1 MAALPFLLAAIFLDL
16 FGLGLIRPVLP
27 LFVQSVFGASIVQVS
42 WIPAAFGIGKLL
54 ADLPAGLL
62 MDRMGRARLMAAGL
76 LLVATVDVLS
86 AVELHFSRFLVLR
99 WLAGLGF
106 GFFVTTAAA
115 AVLDVAPAAGRGRY
129 VGWYLLVGD
138 LGAVLGASA
147 GGWMYEDAGVRAPF
161 FAKALVAGMGALVV
175 ASAPLH
181 GSRRDE
187 PGAGMAARAVRL
199 PDLIRISVVNMVLF
213 MADVGILA
221 VLLPLFLGARGLSPQ
236 GIGLFVALVAAAQ
249 IAALFV
255 GSRLAD
261 RWGRIAVL
269 APALLVY
276 AGGLLAL
283 SAGAGP
289 WQFVLATLT
298 IGAGSGAARAVP
310 GALVGDLAPAPLRG
324 VVMGVFRTFTDVGM
338 IAGPVLLGWSASV
351 AGFTIAFWTAAAGL
365 VLAIPLLVG
374 IRRVA

>member
-1 MAALPFLLAAIFLDL
+1 MTALYFLLGAIFLDL
-16 FGLGLIRPVLP
+16 LGLGLIRPILP

-62 MDRMGRARLMAAGL
+62 MDRMGRTRLMAAGL
-76 LLVATVDVLS
+76 FLVATVDVLS
-86 AVELHFSRFLVLR
+86 ALELHFSRFLVLR
-99 WLAGLGF
+99 CLAGLGF

-115 AVLDVAPAAGRGRY
+115 AVLDLAPAAGRGRY
-129 VGWYLLVGD
+129 MGWYLLVGD

-147 GGWMYEDAGVRAPF
+147 GGWMYEHAGVRVPF
-161 FAKALVAGMGALVV
+161 FAKALVAGTAAAL
-175 ASAPLH
+175 AAWAPLQ

-187 PGAGMAARAVRL
+187 TAPRMAATAVRL
-199 PDLIRISVVNMVLF
+199 PGLVRVSLVNMVLL

-221 VLLPLFLGARGLSPQ
+221 VLLPLFLGTRGLSPQ
-236 GIGLFVALVAAAQ
+236 GIGLFVALVAAVQ

-283 SAGAGP
+283 SAGAAP

-298 IGAGSGAARAVP
+298 IGAGSGAARSVP
-310 GALVGDLAPAPLRG
+310 VALVGDLAPARLRG
-324 VVMGVFRTFTDVGM
+324 VAMGVFRTFTDVGM
-338 IAGPVLLGWSASV
+338 IAGSILLGWSASV
-351 AGFTIAFWTAAAGL
+351 AGLAMAFWIAAGGL